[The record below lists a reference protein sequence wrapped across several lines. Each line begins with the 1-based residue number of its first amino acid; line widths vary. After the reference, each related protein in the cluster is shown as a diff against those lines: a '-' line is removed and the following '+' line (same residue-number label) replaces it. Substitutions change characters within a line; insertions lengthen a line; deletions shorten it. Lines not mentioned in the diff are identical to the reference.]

1 MQGHSRDAIAHPI
14 VMTETAPA
22 EIVVPAE
29 QTPAEQAPAEQA
41 PPAKKRGAPGKK
53 RVPGSKRPPA
63 RPHRK
68 VPEDTLLSR
77 IAKLTAR
84 VERTRRQHDA
94 AQILLTKYARE
105 KGYRDEDAIAKEAE
119 TA

>member
-1 MQGHSRDAIAHPI
+1 MQGHSPGAKVHPI

-22 EIVVPAE
+22 EIIPTEPAAE
-29 QTPAEQAPAEQA
+29 QPPSAEV
-41 PPAKKRGAPGKK
+41 PAKKKKGGPGKK

-68 VPEDTLLSR
+68 VPEETLLSR
-77 IAKLTAR
+77 IAKLTSR
-84 VERTRRQHDA
+84 VERTRRQHDS

-105 KGYRDEDAIAKEAE
+105 KVYRDEDAIAKEAP